1 MPIVLR
7 SLSLGLAVWLAI
19 AGLAFASA
27 AANPVEPAASDV
39 RHQVLVMLRLPPEH
53 ARPGADYGGSYG
65 DGMGNAARRQIVA
78 RLARTYGLKL
88 VDGWPMP
95 LLGVD
100 CFVLT
105 VPPDQSPEDVAARL
119 SKEPAVAWSE
129 PMNLYRAM
137 GQAPTHNDPLFAAQP
152 AARAWRLAELHQIAT
167 GRGVRVAVIDSK
179 VEGAHPDLIGQV
191 AISRDFVLVHARA
204 AEQHGTGVAGV
215 IAARADNGIGI
226 AGVAPRARLMA
237 LRACWQQDPQRGK
250 PPATLC
256 DSLDLAKAIDF
267 AIAHNAQVINMSLSG
282 PPDQLLARLLD
293 AALAR
298 RITIVGAFDRDLPG
312 GGFPA
317 SHAGVVAVADD
328 TWASPPA
335 GVYSAPGHDVPTTT
349 PGGHWSLVNGSS
361 FAAAHVSGLF
371 ALVRERTPGSSGT
384 LMLATT
390 SAHGG
395 AIDACATVSRLAPH
409 CDCGC
414 FQIRQTAS
422 IARR

>member
-1 MPIVLR
+1 MTNALR
-7 SLSLGLAVWLAI
+7 RLALGLAAWLAMAGGVLASPAADS
-19 AGLAFASA
+19 AGLTAGDA
-27 AANPVEPAASDV
+27 

-53 ARPGADYGGSYG
+53 ARPGGDYGGSYG

-78 RLARTYGLKL
+78 HLAQAYGLKL

-100 CFVLT
+100 CFVLN
-105 VPPDQSPEDVAARL
+105 VPADQSPAAVSERL

-129 PMNLYRAM
+129 PMNLYRAQ

-152 AARAWRLAELHQIAT
+152 AAQAWRLAELHQIVT

-179 VEGAHPDLIGQV
+179 VESGHPDLIGQV
-191 AISRDFVLVHARA
+191 QVSRDFVPVHATA
-204 AEQHGTGVAGV
+204 AEQHGTGIAGV

-237 LRACWQQDPQRGK
+237 LRACWQLAPQQGRQA
-250 PPATLC
+250 ATVC
-256 DSLDLAKAIDF
+256 DSLDLAKALDF
-267 AIAHNAQVINMSLSG
+267 AIVHNAQVINMSLSG
-282 PPDQLLARLLD
+282 PPDQLLAKLLD

-298 RITIVGAFDRDLPG
+298 RITVVGAFDRDLPG

-328 TWASPPA
+328 AWASPPT
-335 GVYSAPGHDVPTTT
+335 GVYVAPGRDVPTTT

-371 ALVRERTPGSSGT
+371 ALLRERTPGASGS
-384 LMLATT
+384 LMLA
-390 SAHGG
+390 SATLHGG
-395 AIDACATVSRLAPH
+395 VIDACATVARVAHP

-414 FQIRQTAS
+414 FQVRQTAS